1 MNTNFRSVC
10 CVYTH
15 VQQMAELTD
24 KPIVVAETSTVPGP
38 DVDKGIYPYYLQN
51 IHVYILV
58 QVWYSKYLN
67 GIRA

>member
-1 MNTNFRSVC
+1 
-10 CVYTH
+10 
-15 VQQMAELTD
+15 MAELTD